1 MNFTNYGITGLIVLA
16 LDIYAILN
24 ISGSS
29 ISIGKK
35 VAWIVFV
42 LFFPVLG
49 FIVWWLA
56 GPRSNSTS

>member
-1 MNFTNYGITGLIVLA
+1 MNFANYGITGLIVLA

-29 ISIGKK
+29 ISVGKK

-56 GPRSNSTS
+56 GPRSHGAS

>member
-24 ISGSS
+24 ISGSN

-35 VAWIVFV
+35 VAWILFV

-56 GPRSNSTS
+56 GPRSNSAG

>member
-16 LDIYAILN
+16 LDTYAIHN

-35 VAWIVFV
+35 VAWILFV